1 MRALLLTN
9 PGARQ
14 GGSKAANDFLTP
26 LRESGI
32 EIVEAD
38 VSPSEYS
45 AEIRRRSD
53 KLDLVLVGGGDGSMN
68 AAADGL
74 VETNLP
80 LGVLPLGTANDLA
93 RTLGIP
99 ADPIEAAKLVV
110 AGKRRRIDLGW
121 VNGSHFFNVASLG
134 LTVSITRQLSSET
147 KSRWGVFAYPLT
159 ALRVLWNVRPFHAE
173 IRTNGETHRVHAVQ
187 IAVGNGRYYG
197 GGMTIAEDAAI
208 DDCRLDLYSLEVHRW
223 WQVISLVPALRT
235 GTHAGNK
242 GVRVLRGREFEI
254 TTRRPRHINTD
265 GEITTRTPAV
275 FRVAPQAIEV
285 FVPADAGEQ
294 PR

>member
-14 GGSKAANDFLTP
+14 GSSKGANDFLAP
-26 LRESGI
+26 LREAGI

-38 VSPSEYS
+38 VSPGQYS
-45 AEIRRRSD
+45 AEIKRRSD
-53 KLDLVLVGGGDGSMN
+53 KVDLVLVGGGDGSMN

-74 VETNLP
+74 VETKLP

-99 ADPIEAAKLVV
+99 TDPVEAAKLIVV
-110 AGKRRRIDLGW
+110 GRRRRIDLGW

-147 KSRWGVFAYPLT
+147 KSRWGVLAYPLT

-173 IRTNGETHRVHAVQ
+173 IRADGETHRVHAIQ
-187 IAVGNGRYYG
+187 IAIGNGRHYG

-208 DDCRLDLYSLEVHRW
+208 DDGQLDLYSLEVHRW
-223 WQVISLVPALRT
+223 WQVISLVPALRA

-254 TTRRPRHINTD
+254 ITRRPRHINTD

-285 FVPADAGEQ
+285 FVPAEGGEQ
-294 PR
+294 PL